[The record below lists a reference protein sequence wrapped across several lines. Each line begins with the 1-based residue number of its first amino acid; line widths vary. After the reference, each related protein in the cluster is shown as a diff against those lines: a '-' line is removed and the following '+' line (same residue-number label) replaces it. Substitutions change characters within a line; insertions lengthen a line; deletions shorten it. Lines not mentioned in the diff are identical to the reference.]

1 MEIGKKLSP
10 GVYILFVFY
19 FENHPI
25 SLLIKNGAWRVVGM
39 AMGVGARIGAWMFL
53 KKRRE
58 EKEINS

>member
-1 MEIGKKLSP
+1 MEIGKKQSS

-39 AMGVGARIGAWMFL
+39 AMGVGAGIGVWMFL
-53 KKRRE
+53 KKRR
-58 EKEINS
+58 

>member
-1 MEIGKKLSP
+1 
-10 GVYILFVFY
+10 
-19 FENHPI
+19 
-25 SLLIKNGAWRVVGM
+25 M